1 MVIGFNMIDIHLT
14 LLNLFKNENQ
24 NINFHD
30 LLIIMN
36 QNQNNEKSL
45 D

>member
-24 NINFHD
+24 NINFHN